1 MNPRYHEIHRVEI
14 KRRLYSRAD
23 QQWDALFG
31 AFATSIIF
39 AGFGVRLFFSPI
51 PASWIIGFVFF
62 SLSALFFAMYR
73 WLLRTL
79 RKRGADSGWL
89 NASDQLI
96 FIALICLAIFLSGSN
111 RWVMLFFFICAGAYG
126 TWRLRQNLRIHLKRY
141 YFREAR
147 EYIRE
152 IERYSPRPKPSTK
165 LKAPL

>member
-14 KRRLYSRAD
+14 KRRLYRYAD
-23 QQWDALFG
+23 QRWDALLG

-39 AGFGVRLFFSPI
+39 AGFGVSFFFSPI
-51 PASWIIGFVFF
+51 QGSWIIGFVFF
-62 SLSALFFAMYR
+62 FLSALFFAMYR

-79 RKRGADSGWL
+79 RKRGVDSGWL
-89 NASDQLI
+89 NTSDQLI
-96 FIALICLAIFLSGSN
+96 FIALICLAIFLSDSN
-111 RWVMLFFFICAGAYG
+111 ELVFFFFFLCAGTYS

-152 IERYSPRPKPSTK
+152 IERYSPRPKRPTE
-165 LKAPL
+165 LKTPP

>member
-14 KRRLYSRAD
+14 KRRLYRHAD

-31 AFATSIIF
+31 AFATSIIL
-39 AGFGVRLFFSPI
+39 AGFGVRFCFSPI
-51 PASWIIGFVFF
+51 PGSWIIGFVFF

-79 RKRGADSGWL
+79 RKRGVDSGWL
-89 NASDQLI
+89 NTSDQLI
-96 FIALICLAIFLSGSN
+96 FIALICLAIFLSDSN
-111 RWVMLFFFICAGAYG
+111 RWVMLFFFLCSGAYG